1 MANTDFIKTS
11 QIPAVTSETGISDN
25 DRVVGVHGGTST
37 VAMSV
42 YALKKKIVESNEND
56 ARIRAVS
63 FTPASK
69 SSFGAVMIGDGI
81 DVENGIIS
89 VRSLYTDLIKVLE
102 AGQTEI
108 SFTSDV
114 ISSTMD
120 VTIFTNVFGVNPK
133 TIAVNDH
140 TLTLTFASQQ
150 TDLYVKARIW
160 T

>member
-89 VRSLYTDLIKVLE
+89 VRPIYTDLVKVLE

-108 SFTSDV
+108 TFTSDIITSNID
-114 ISSTMD
+114 IS
-120 VTIFTNVFGVNPK
+120 IYTNIDGANYK
-133 TIAVNDH
+133 TRSVSGN
-140 TLTLTFASQQ
+140 TLTVTFASQQ